1 MKLSRRQALSAGA
14 LGLSGW
20 LVAACSA
27 VPSAPQTTPTEA
39 PSGRSGTL
47 RAAYAGDP
55 YPLGAPLTLPSYY
68 LNYAVLEQLIRYRN
82 NLEPEL
88 VLVDEFEY
96 TPDQTRLVA
105 RLLPGLA
112 FHNGAPVSTDDVMF
126 AVDVQANPDK
136 YGVAPGP
143 YGPFA
148 KRVVGMRALDARSVE
163 FTFDKSRSNNTDLL
177 VNLPITQA
185 SAIQDLVAGRNI
197 QGTGPYRFVNMK
209 PKESIRL
216 EANPNW
222 HAADKEGG
230 PLLDAID
237 VKIFADP
244 DAMGIAFDAGEID
257 LIMLAP
263 PSVAARYK
271 AAGQVY
277 AAPKIGLWYLGAV
290 TTNPLL
296 ADPRVRQALFVAIDR
311 KRMVEDLQEGL
322 AGGITA
328 QPWPATSP
336 AFDST
341 LESAFYDPTRAT
353 TLLHAAGFAQDR
365 PLLLETYNGPLN
377 KVAEVVQE
385 NLKAVGVS
393 VEIHELDEPT
403 FNARWRARQ
412 FQDLFMTSHA
422 GSNLLPLTLFQRAFP
437 FQEPN
442 PMYYQSAEY
451 TSIVSGLETAS
462 PTGADAK
469 QLYARFNKLF
479 QEDPWLIPLQPQ
491 ARVDLISKNV
501 RGFGDYFITYEQ
513 AVNFARIGLKT

>member
-1 MKLSRRQALSAGA
+1 MMLSRRQALAAAAIGIP
-14 LGLSGW
+14 GW
-20 LVAACSA
+20 LLAACSSLSS
-27 VPSAPQTTPTEA
+27 PPQSAATEA
-39 PSGRSGTL
+39 PAKRFGTL

-68 LNYAVLEQLIRYRN
+68 LNYAVLEQLVRYRT

-96 TPDQTRLVA
+96 NADSTRLVA
-105 RLLPGLA
+105 RLKPGLV
-112 FHNGAPVSTDDVMF
+112 FHNGAAVSTDDVMF

-148 KRVVGMRALDARSVE
+148 KRVVAMKALDARSVE
-163 FTFDKSRSNNTDLL
+163 FTFDKPRSNNTDLL

-230 PLLDAID
+230 PLLEAID

-244 DAMGIAFDAGEID
+244 DAMGLAFDAGEVDVI
-257 LIMLAP
+257 LLAP

-271 AAGQVY
+271 SSGQVF
-277 AAPKIGLWYLGAV
+277 AAPKIGVWYLGAV
-290 TTNPLL
+290 VTNPLL
-296 ADPRVRQALFVAIDR
+296 ADPRVRQALFLAIDR

-322 AGGITA
+322 AGGVTA
-328 QPWPATSP
+328 QPWPSTSP
-336 AFDST
+336 AFDPA
-341 LESAFYDPTRAT
+341 LESAHYDPNRAMS
-353 TLLHAAGFAQDR
+353 LLREAGFAQDH

-377 KVAEVVQE
+377 KVAEVVQDD
-385 NLKAVGVS
+385 LKAVGVT

-451 TSIVSGLETAS
+451 TSIVSGLETAQ
-462 PTGADAK
+462 PTGADAR
-469 QLYARFNKLF
+469 QLYTRFNKLL

-491 ARVDLISKNV
+491 ARVDLVSKNV

-513 AVNFARIGLKT
+513 AVNFAKIGLKS